1 MVKVIPAF
9 FCFVIPAQA
18 GISYR
23 TLIDGTEP
31 GLQGSLP
38 GLQHAGLQ
46 DSRLRGNVR
55 NCNNAA
61 LCYRNLILLVEYGP
75 WIVAW
80 CFFALTCG
88 GFIKGALGV
97 GTPLLTVPMMAQV
110 LPPQMA
116 IAIMA
121 IPVVVA
127 NVLQFAQAERST
139 AVVARFWPTFIA
151 ILIGTWIGVKI
162 LSTIDEK
169 TLMFLVGVAVIAF
182 ALLQGSKFR
191 LHLPDRLVKP
201 AGILFGGA
209 SGLIGGVSSFFGPM
223 LITYLI
229 SIRGLSKN
237 QFVSS
242 ISFLYVSA
250 VVPWTLTLYYF
261 GLLDERLLVYSTFAT
276 LPVTLGLLTGQRIR
290 HWISEERF
298 RYLIIGILVIS
309 GLSMLWRAAQ

>member
-1 MVKVIPAF
+1 
-9 FCFVIPAQA
+9 
-18 GISYR
+18 
-23 TLIDGTEP
+23 L
-31 GLQGSLP
+31 
-38 GLQHAGLQ
+38 
-46 DSRLRGNVR
+46 
-55 NCNNAA
+55 
-61 LCYRNLILLVEYGP
+61 NLLAEYGP

-80 CFFALTCG
+80 CFFALACG
-88 GFIKGALGV
+88 GFIKGTLGV

-110 LPPQMA
+110 LPLQMA

-127 NVLQFAQAERST
+127 NVWQFAQAERST
-139 AVVARFWPTFIA
+139 KVVARFWPTFVA
-151 ILIGTWIGVKI
+151 ILIGTWFGVKI

-169 TLMFLVGVAVIAF
+169 ALMFLVGSAVIAF
-182 ALLQGSKFR
+182 AILQGSKFR
-191 LHLPDRLVKP
+191 LHLPERLVKP
-201 AGILFGGA
+201 AGIIFGGA

-250 VVPWTLTLYYF
+250 VIPWALTLYYF
-261 GLLDERLLVYSTFAT
+261 GLLDQRLLIYSTFAT
-276 LPVTLGLLTGQRIR
+276 VPVTLGLLIGQRIR
-290 HWISEERF
+290 HLISEERF

-309 GLSMLWRAAQ
+309 GLSMLWRATQ

>member
-1 MVKVIPAF
+1 LHGDDIYTRVVCPHF
-9 FCFVIPAQA
+9 
-18 GISYR
+18 
-23 TLIDGTEP
+23 
-31 GLQGSLP
+31 
-38 GLQHAGLQ
+38 HH
-46 DSRLRGNVR
+46 LRRNDR

-61 LCYRNLILLVEYGP
+61 PCYRNLNLLAEYGP

-80 CFFALTCG
+80 CFFALACG
-88 GFIKGALGV
+88 GLIKGVLGV

-110 LPPQMA
+110 LPLPMA

-127 NVLQFAQAERST
+127 NLWQFAQAERST
-139 AVVARFWPTFIA
+139 AVVARFWPTFVA

-162 LSTIDEK
+162 LSAIDEK
-169 TLMFLVGVAVIAF
+169 MLMFVVGAAVIAF
-182 ALLQGSKFR
+182 AILQGSKFH
-191 LHLPDRLVKP
+191 LQLPDQLVKP

-229 SIRGLSKN
+229 SIRGLSRN
-237 QFVSS
+237 QFISA

-250 VVPWTLTLYYF
+250 VVPWTLMLYYF
-261 GLLDERLLVYSTFAT
+261 GLLDQRLLVYSTFAT
-276 LPVTLGLLTGQRIR
+276 LPVTLGLLIGQRIR
-290 HWISEERF
+290 RLISEERF
-298 RYLIIGILVIS
+298 RYLIIGILVLS